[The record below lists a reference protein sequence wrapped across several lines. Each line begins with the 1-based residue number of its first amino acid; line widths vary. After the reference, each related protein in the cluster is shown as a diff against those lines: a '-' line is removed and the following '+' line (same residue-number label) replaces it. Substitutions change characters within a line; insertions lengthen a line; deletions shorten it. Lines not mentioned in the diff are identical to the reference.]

1 MLQRLEDIE
10 NTEKRSKF
18 LALVAEMESST
29 FAHPWSLEDLTR
41 NQSYDYNHLYLATAC
56 GKAVAGKLDDCQETI
71 LLGYVLYSD
80 VADDAE
86 LLRIAVADNLRG
98 KGMGSTLMETMMQDL
113 VRLNAEK
120 LSLEVREKNASA
132 IHLYEK
138 FGLSKSSVERI
149 TTGIRWRMLD
159 YAEAFSGLSG
169 IEMAESPKAC
179 LRI

>member
-10 NTEKRSKF
+10 NTEKRSKL

-138 FGLSKSSVERI
+138 FGLSEIFRRENYYQDPVEDALIMQKRF
-149 TTGIRWRMLD
+149 RD
-159 YAEAFSGLSG
+159 YQA
-169 IEMAESPKAC
+169 
-179 LRI
+179 